1 MITGRNPIVRLRF
14 SNGME
19 LRCTPV
25 APRSSRTNR
34 GYVEAGELTADDRV
48 RSLDVPTPAT
58 NADWVIPVSNDPAD
72 YWTKGDKGEGRRAA
86 VPRGVVG
93 RVRPLPRLVDR

>member
-19 LRCTPV
+19 LRCTPSHRV
-25 APRSSRTNR
+25 FTTNR
-34 GYVEAGELTADDRV
+34 GYVEASELTADDRV

-58 NADWVIPVSNDPAD
+58 NADWVDP
-72 YWTKGDKGEGRRAA
+72 GQQRSGRSLDQ
-86 VPRGVVG
+86 G
-93 RVRPLPRLVDR
+93 